1 MLARWTVSRHYKGL
15 PTFRQ
20 RGRAFCQPSR
30 RMASF
35 RIVEHV
41 VRTQHTRDRRAGAER
56 GRENELKLHVKQ
68 YIPETNAEPAADDV
82 TIIGAQVRIMMEKR
96 ST

>member
-1 MLARWTVSRHYKGL
+1 
-15 PTFRQ
+15 
-20 RGRAFCQPSR
+20 
-30 RMASF
+30 MASF

-68 YIPETNAEPAADDV
+68 YIPETNAKPTASDV
-82 TIIGAQVRIMMEKR
+82 TIIGAQVRILMVKYAA
-96 ST
+96 